1 MQSNDYKPGVSGWK
15 LDKDGGFEINSA
27 SFGSASAVPEP
38 QMIEIEVFNVRQD
51 DLPTDPNDLAEMLSD
66 AQRKA
71 YDAGARGKGAVQL
84 EFYTEDDPDFPTPRL
99 RMFFNRPENIDELCA
114 RLKRAASQGQSIR
127 LTRGGMEVLQ
137 DGIVRVRFGNLGSE
151 AEDRAIADNA
161 LATQYSIKV
170 AVSEAGQ
177 HFASGVGAGV
187 DAPKQGA
194 AESVPDFLA
203 MVGATISDTE
213 LAKGLRELKLSRA
226 TDIREVIA
234 SELRPGGLLHRH
246 NCGR

>member
-99 RMFFNRPENIDELCA
+99 RMFFSRPENIDELCA
-114 RLKRAASQGQSIR
+114 RLKRAASQGASMR
-127 LTRGGMEVLQ
+127 LV
-137 DGIVRVRFGNLGSE
+137 DGVFEFLHDGVVRMRLGNLEGE
-151 AEDRAIADNA
+151 AEARADADQAAAESIAA
-161 LATQYSIKV
+161 VAKAATAGTHSATESMQSTYAIKLKV
-170 AVSEAGQ
+170 NEAGQ
-177 HFASGVGAGV
+177 YIAAGVGIHQDEQWSA
-187 DAPKQGA
+187 Q
-194 AESVPDFLA
+194 
-203 MVGATISDTE
+203 I
-213 LAKGLRELKLSRA
+213 A
-226 TDIREVIA
+226 TDEQQRVDEIRKVIA
-234 SELRPGGLLHRH
+234 DQLRPGGLLYR
-246 NCGR
+246 R